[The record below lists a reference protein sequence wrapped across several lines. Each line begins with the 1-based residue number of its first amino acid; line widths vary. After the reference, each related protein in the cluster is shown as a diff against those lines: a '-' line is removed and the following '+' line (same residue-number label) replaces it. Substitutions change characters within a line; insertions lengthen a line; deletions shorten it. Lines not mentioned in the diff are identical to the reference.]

1 MNYSILIDFIKQS
14 SLSETERQIMLTKI
28 QDANVPEEEK
38 KRFLLDFVNAKEKEI
53 NQKIDAAMG
62 PIIQKAKDGMDAA
75 EKELSDKLDALEK
88 ESNQVADQLDK
99 DLGLEFPAW
108 VFAQAKT

>member
-38 KRFLLDFVNAKEKEI
+38 KRFLLDFVNNKEKEL
-53 NQKIDAAMG
+53 NHKIDAAMG
-62 PIIQKAKDGMDAA
+62 PLIQKAKDGLDDA
-75 EKELSDKLDALEK
+75 EKEFNAKMDAIEK
-88 ESNQVADQLDK
+88 EGNQMADQLDK
-99 DLGLEFPAW
+99 DLGLEFPA
-108 VFAQAKT
+108 